1 MFGKLFVWCLL
12 TLMNSFEKWELLAKK
27 ENLSAELRANDI
39 DIYHVTGSMIKA
51 FYIPLPLILPK
62 DPMSDLHHHPT
73 LQWEPGVRD
82 ILWLFQG
89 HAVNRSDRNKRWLWP
104 SKEVKRGERSETRA
118 WGSWSGRDL
127 GEERSWTCPPPH
139 NTSLTELG
147 LGHKCFLGSKMR
159 WLSYVIPKVRFWLE
173 NCMM

>member
-12 TLMNSFEKWELLAKK
+12 TLMNFFEKWKLLAKK

-51 FYIPLPLILPK
+51 FYIPLPLILPE

-89 HAVNRSDRNKRWLWP
+89 NAVNRSDRNKRWLWP
-104 SKEVKRGERSETRA
+104 SKEVKRRREV
-118 WGSWSGRDL
+118 WDQ
-127 GEERSWTCPPPH
+127 
-139 NTSLTELG
+139 G
-147 LGHKCFLGSKMR
+147 LGVLEWERLGWREVLDLPATSQHKLDRIRPRTHVFL
-159 WLSYVIPKVRFWLE
+159 WL
-173 NCMM
+173 

>member
-1 MFGKLFVWCLL
+1 MFGELFVRRLL
-12 TLMNSFEKWELLAKK
+12 TLMNFFEKWELLAKK

-51 FYIPLPLILPK
+51 FYIPLSLIPPK

-89 HAVNRSDRNKRWLWP
+89 HAVNRRDCNKRWLWP
-104 SKEVKRGERSETRA
+104 SKEVKRKREV
-118 WGSWSGRDL
+118 WDQ
-127 GEERSWTCPPPH
+127 
-139 NTSLTELG
+139 G
-147 LGHKCFLGSKMR
+147 LGVLEWERLGWREVLDLPATSQHKLDRIGTRTQVFP
-159 WLSYVIPKVRFWLE
+159 WL
-173 NCMM
+173 